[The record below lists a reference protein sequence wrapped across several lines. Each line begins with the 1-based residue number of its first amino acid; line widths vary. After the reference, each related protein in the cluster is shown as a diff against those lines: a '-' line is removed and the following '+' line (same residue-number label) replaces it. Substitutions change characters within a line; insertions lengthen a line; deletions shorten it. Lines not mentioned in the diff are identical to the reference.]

1 MIMENEKPTSVLN
14 WMMTQLLTAIPVI
27 GLIMLFVWAFG
38 GGAEISKRNWARA
51 TLLWAV
57 ISIVL
62 LALLTLIVGYRYI
75 YW

>member
-1 MIMENEKPTSVLN
+1 MENEKPVSVLN

-62 LALLTLIVGYRYI
+62 FVLLALIVGSGHNVTV
-75 YW
+75 